1 MKLLGISG
9 SLIGEKTAI
18 AVNEVIKKAQ
28 ELEPK
33 LEIELLDMK
42 HYEVEFVVGKP
53 LHDYNEDTQV
63 VIKKITDADLF
74 VIGTPIYQA
83 SITGALKNLFDHLP
97 TNVFESKVVGTV
109 TTAGSEKHF
118 LVADHQ
124 LKPILSFFKAI
135 TPTNVFVHSSCFDQS
150 NVIVDKEVRDRIDT
164 LAKELVHLHTKLK
177 L

>member
-18 AVNEVIKKAQ
+18 AVNEVLKRAR

-33 LEIELLDMK
+33 LEIELVDMK
-42 HYEVEFVVGKP
+42 DYEVEFVIGKP
-53 LHDYNEDTQV
+53 LEAYNEDTQT
-63 VIKKITDADLF
+63 VINKIKEADLF

-118 LVADHQ
+118 LVADNQ

-150 NVIVDKEVRDRIDT
+150 NVIVDEEVNNRIDT
-164 LAKELVHLHTKLK
+164 LAKELVNLHTKLN

>member
-1 MKLLGISG
+1 MKLLGVSG

-18 AVNEVIKKAQ
+18 AVNEVLKRAK

-33 LEIELLDMK
+33 LEIELIDMK
-42 HYEVEFVVGKP
+42 ELNVEFVTGKP
-53 LHDYNEDTQV
+53 FDQYNQDTQM
-63 VIKKITDADLF
+63 VITKIKEADLF

-109 TTAGSEKHF
+109 TTAGSDKHF
-118 LVADHQ
+118 LVADNQ

-135 TPTNVFVHSSCFDQS
+135 TPTNVFVHSSCFDQN
-150 NVIVDKEVRDRIDT
+150 NVITNEEVNDRIDT
-164 LAKELVHLHTKLK
+164 LAKELVTLHTKLK